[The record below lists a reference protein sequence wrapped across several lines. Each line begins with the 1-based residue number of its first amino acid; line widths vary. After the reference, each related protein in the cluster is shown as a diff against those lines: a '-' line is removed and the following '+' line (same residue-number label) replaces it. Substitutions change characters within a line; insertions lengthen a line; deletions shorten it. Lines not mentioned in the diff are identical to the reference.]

1 MIINNQTLQAWRN
14 NEPISTRV
22 IIDGAEISLS
32 NIYEQSLEIEESIC
46 DDEALYYVGC
56 IPCSCKIKIRNV
68 NYSIKGKSLEVYTK
82 AGNTE
87 EIPLFK
93 GIVDS
98 VTQDSNKDWFKIEA
112 FDYLYTIN
120 NANVSSWYTSLEF
133 PLTLRQFRDSFFN
146 HFGVTQKIEA
156 WYGND
161 LRNDNVLIEETI
173 GGEEILGADIIKA
186 ICQLNAVFGI
196 MNREGVFCYRQKGIT
211 FGTASLQYYY
221 REERTMSLEYAQDFT
236 NPVDKLQIR
245 STSDDI
251 GAIIGDGDNCYIIE
265 GNILAYGKSS
275 VELTEIGENIF
286 NDFLTYRP
294 CKFKGLALPYIECGD
309 DVTFNIYNKSAVSTR
324 MLSRKITGF
333 ASFTEEIVS
342 RGVKNYEEAM
352 ESTNDS
358 LIQLRGQSNRLTRTV
373 EGLTSEV
380 STIKGDYASKSM
392 LSQTSD
398 RIVAQIDFLQK
409 EIDGDLT
416 MYYVKEPPTLLNY
429 PAWDFTYNI
438 PCNNT
443 VQTTDD
449 LKFIYNDEYYQKNI
463 RNIAYD
469 ETTYLSYRFV
479 NIDGAWGW
487 QQIADTEMGVVMQK
501 ITTLEMTTDEIKASV
516 STIKTSYA
524 TKEELNSSISLT
536 SEQILSSV
544 SRKYTTQET
553 TETIRSQINQ
563 QADQISAK
571 VSKSGGSSSSFGWNL
586 TDTYFSLVSGNT
598 ERFRCDRNGVMVNG
612 AINSTS
618 GNIGGWRITSASIDN
633 GIAYTGEKNN
643 NSTGI
648 GGYGGGWAFWAGNGK
663 FSVKQDGSLYA
674 EKATINGYATA
685 QSVEAVNA
693 KFNNLN
699 ADNIKTGTL
708 SANRIDINGLLVNFQ
723 GKALNCGG
731 ISASNA
737 FFSNLYVF
745 DGGTQRSFYA
755 NSTTIAGVRINYWG
769 W

>member
-1 MIINNQTLQAWRN
+1 
-14 NEPISTRV
+14 
-22 IIDGAEISLS
+22 
-32 NIYEQSLEIEESIC
+32 
-46 DDEALYYVGC
+46 
-56 IPCSCKIKIRNV
+56 
-68 NYSIKGKSLEVYTK
+68 
-82 AGNTE
+82 
-87 EIPLFK
+87 
-93 GIVDS
+93 
-98 VTQDSNKDWFKIEA
+98 
-112 FDYLYTIN
+112 
-120 NANVSSWYTSLEF
+120 
-133 PLTLRQFRDSFFN
+133 
-146 HFGVTQKIEA
+146 
-156 WYGND
+156 
-161 LRNDNVLIEETI
+161 
-173 GGEEILGADIIKA
+173 
-186 ICQLNAVFGI
+186 
-196 MNREGVFCYRQKGIT
+196 
-211 FGTASLQYYY
+211 
-221 REERTMSLEYAQDFT
+221 
-236 NPVDKLQIR
+236 
-245 STSDDI
+245 
-251 GAIIGDGDNCYIIE
+251 
-265 GNILAYGKSS
+265 
-275 VELTEIGENIF
+275 
-286 NDFLTYRP
+286 
-294 CKFKGLALPYIECGD
+294 
-309 DVTFNIYNKSAVSTR
+309 
-324 MLSRKITGF
+324 
-333 ASFTEEIVS
+333 
-342 RGVKNYEEAM
+342 
-352 ESTNDS
+352 
-358 LIQLRGQSNRLTRTV
+358 
-373 EGLTSEV
+373 
-380 STIKGDYASKSM
+380 
-392 LSQTSD
+392 
-398 RIVAQIDFLQK
+398 
-409 EIDGDLT
+409 

-699 ADNIKTGTL
+699 ADNITAGTINVNRLNITDIMVNMAGKSLGVSDITAGTAYFLNSLIMRYNARQIQVYADSTGYMKWRYT
-708 SANRIDINGLLVNFQ
+708 
-723 GKALNCGG
+723 
-731 ISASNA
+731 
-737 FFSNLYVF
+737 
-745 DGGTQRSFYA
+745 
-755 NSTTIAGVRINYWG
+755 
-769 W
+769 